1 MIPTVSNNSRF
12 TQILAKSDK
21 KRDIYIPEKSRYLNT
36 IVVGNKNSGKTMRLL
51 PIMAKQDIENKD
63 CGATFVVGKK
73 DIAYMLYAMAK
84 KHKRKVYLLKPST
97 HVETA
102 NSLLWIDKYDYDYIN
117 DNVIDYKEVIKK
129 KSIVIID
136 MEYIKYKNN
145 SIRATAML
153 LLQLQLDMQEVD
165 KTLRKTHF
173 VYIDD
178 AQFYLPYIE
187 TILMSGD
194 EFNIGT
200 TLFLQ
205 SRNQLKQKD
214 KNYTSLIDNNIRSII
229 LMNGLTMSDIE
240 YYQKQFYEHNINL
253 LINRKQGQIIYETID
268 STNTRRNGFA
278 EIIDLNEEYL
288 NEMREKAI
296 KIRKKMTKQKRKIEK
311 NIESNASI
319 KTITS
324 IIHEAKKEEFMK
336 NNNIN
341 KETSSSEIKT
351 ENKTLKE
358 PIKKIPKPIVKKT
371 PKEIV
376 EKEFISKNT
385 KQFIFDIDFD
395 DEFED

>member
-1 MIPTVSNNSRF
+1 MIPTVSNDSRF

-36 IVVGNKNSGKTMRLL
+36 LVVGNKNSGKTMKIL

-73 DIAYMLYAMAK
+73 DVAYMLYAMAK

-145 SIRATAML
+145 SIRATALL

-187 TILMSGD
+187 TFLMSGD

-240 YYQKQFYEHNINL
+240 YYQRQFYEHNINL
-253 LINRKQGQIIYETID
+253 LINRKENQIIYETID

-296 KIRKKMTKQKRKIEK
+296 KVRKKMMKQKRKIEK
-311 NIESNASI
+311 NIESNHSI
-319 KTITS
+319 KIITPTIVQSKREES
-324 IIHEAKKEEFMK
+324 IQS
-336 NNNIN
+336 NGIN
-341 KETSSSEIKT
+341 KETSSSEIKK

-358 PIKKIPKPIVKKT
+358 PIKKIPKPVVKKT

-376 EKEFISKNT
+376 EREFMSNNT

-395 DEFED
+395 NEF

>member
-324 IIHEAKKEEFMK
+324 IIAEAKRGESMK
-336 NNNIN
+336 NNNIY
-341 KETSSSEIKT
+341 KETSSSEIKKG
-351 ENKTLKE
+351 NKILKE

-371 PKEIV
+371 PKEIA
-376 EKEFISKNT
+376 EREFMSNNT

-395 DEFED
+395 DEF

>member
-214 KNYTSLIDNNIRSII
+214 KNYTSVIDNNIRSII

-324 IIHEAKKEEFMK
+324 IIAEAKRGESMK
-336 NNNIN
+336 NNNIY
-341 KETSSSEIKT
+341 KETSSSEIKKG
-351 ENKTLKE
+351 NKTLKE
-358 PIKKIPKPIVKKT
+358 PIKKIPKPISKKT
-371 PKEIV
+371 PKEIA
-376 EKEFISKNT
+376 EREFMSNNT

-395 DEFED
+395 DEL